1 MNQEQPRRATLNDLP
16 ELTQLE
22 NLCFSSDRLS
32 SRSFR
37 YFLTR
42 SQAEIWITGEPIAA
56 YGLVLFHRGTSL
68 ARIYSLAVNPA
79 ARGQGLGRKIMDAL
93 EESARQHNALFI
105 RLEVAVDNQ
114 SALQL
119 YLSMGYEAIRKLHHY
134 YESGHDGI
142 RMEKRLQIAKP
153 KPAHLP
159 YYAQT
164 TDFTCGPAA
173 MLMAARNVNPNQPY
187 NQIEELNIWREAT
200 TIFMTTGHGG
210 TSPFG
215 LALAARR
222 RGYRARLWV
231 SHQDAPFLDSVR
243 NAEKKSVIELIHQE
257 FIRQTTQQK
266 IKIEK
271 FPKGIQAIRNAL
283 RKGEQI
289 ILLISTYRLNRNKE
303 PHWIW
308 LVNMDDTYAY
318 INDPE
323 VDDKEWKT
331 PVDAI
336 YVPVPL
342 TEFSKMIRYGRNQY
356 RAALLISAA

>member
-1 MNQEQPRRATLNDLP
+1 MNHDQPRRATLNDLTA
-16 ELTQLE
+16 LTQLE
-22 NLCFSSDRLS
+22 TQCFSSDRLS
-32 SRSFR
+32 TRSFR

-42 SQAEIWITGEPIAA
+42 SQAEIWVIGEPIHA

-68 ARIYSLAVNPA
+68 ARIYSLAVGPE
-79 ARGQGLGRKIMDAL
+79 ARGKGLGRKILEAL
-93 EESARQHNALFI
+93 EESAREHNALFI
-105 RLEVAVDNQ
+105 RLEVAVDNHG
-114 SALQL
+114 ALHL
-119 YLSMGYEAIRKLHHY
+119 YKSLGYEAIRKLHHY

-142 RMEKRLQIAKP
+142 RMEKRLQIVKQKP
-153 KPAHLP
+153 SHLP

-164 TDFTCGPAA
+164 TEFTCGPAA
-173 MLMAARNVNPNQPY
+173 LLMAARNVNPDQPY
-187 NQIEELNIWREAT
+187 HQIEELNIWREAT

-210 TSPFG
+210 TSPIG
-215 LALAARR
+215 LALAAHR
-222 RGYRARLWV
+222 RGYGTRLWV
-231 SHQDAPFLDSVR
+231 SHEDAPFLDTVR
-243 NAEKKSVIELIHQE
+243 NPQKKEVIELIHQE
-257 FIRQTTQQK
+257 FVAQALLHK

-271 FPKGIQAIRNAL
+271 FPKGIGAIRNAL
-283 RKGEQI
+283 RNGEQV

-308 LVNMDDTYAY
+308 LVGMDDTYAY

-342 TEFSKMIRYGRNQY
+342 PEFSKMIRYGRNQY
-356 RAALLISAA
+356 RAALLLSKQ